1 MKFNASLA
9 RIARIAAPTAQTM
22 ITVAILCG
30 ALIAPSLVRLA
41 SAQQLQEADGIPYEV
56 RHVQGNV
63 YMFAST
69 LGNVTIQIGKDPGHD
84 GVLLVDTGPARL
96 RETLLAEIRKL
107 SPQPV
112 RFIINTSA
120 DADHT
125 GANAV
130 LLKPTRVY
138 QSQAEVALFA
148 QDNVLQRMSR
158 DGSGVPAAAWPTLT
172 FLEGKSFVFN
182 GEAIQ
187 MFAEKSAHTDGDSIV
202 LFRGSN
208 VLSAGDVFLTTGYP
222 VIDLERGGSIQ
233 GEIRALNHIL
243 DLTVPRSMQEGG
255 TMVIP
260 GHGRLC
266 DESEVSDYR
275 DMLTIIRDRVQ
286 DLLQKGKTLEEVKA
300 ARLSRDYD
308 RRYSTPAWTGDMF
321 IEAVYK
327 SLNRERTGGSK

>member
-1 MKFNASLA
+1 MRLVLVLFVASL
-9 RIARIAAPTAQTM
+9 
-22 ITVAILCG
+22 G
-30 ALIAPSLVRLA
+30 WG
-41 SAQQLQEADGIPYEV
+41 QEYEV

-69 LGNVTIQIGKDPGHD
+69 LGNVAIQVGKDPGHD
-84 GVLLVDTGPARL
+84 GVLLVDTGAPQL

-107 SPQPV
+107 SDEPV

-120 DADHT
+120 DADHI
-125 GANAV
+125 GSNEV
-130 LLKPTRVY
+130 LLKPPRTY
-138 QSQAEVALFA
+138 QLQPEVALFA

-158 DGSGVPAAAWPTLT
+158 DGSGVPSAAWPTLT
-172 FLEGKSFVFN
+172 YLDGKSFTFN
-182 GEAIQ
+182 GEAVQ
-187 MFAEKSAHTDGDSIV
+187 MFAEKAAHTDGDSIV

-208 VLSAGDVFLTTGYP
+208 VLSAGDIFLTTGYP
-222 VIDLERGGSIQ
+222 VIDLARGGSIQ

-243 DLTVPRSMQEGG
+243 DITVPRSMQEGG

-286 DLLQKGKTLEEVKA
+286 DMLRKGETLDEVKA

-321 IEAVYK
+321 IEAIYK
-327 SLNRERTGGSK
+327 SLSKDGAGGSK

>member
-1 MKFNASLA
+1 LA
-9 RIARIAAPTAQTM
+9 AFFLIVCSACAQ
-22 ITVAILCG
+22 
-30 ALIAPSLVRLA
+30 
-41 SAQQLQEADGIPYEV
+41 DYEV

-69 LGNVTIQIGKDPGHD
+69 LGNVTIQVGKDPGHD
-84 GVLLVDTGPARL
+84 GVLLVDTGPAQL
-96 RETLLAEIRKL
+96 RDTLLGEIRKL
-107 SPQPV
+107 SGEPV

-130 LLKPTRVY
+130 LVKPARTY
-138 QSQAEVALFA
+138 QLQAEVSLFA
-148 QDNVLQRMSR
+148 QDNVLQRESR
-158 DGSGVPAAAWPTLT
+158 DGSGVPSSVWPTLT
-172 FLEGKSFVFN
+172 YLDGKSFAFN

-187 MFAEKSAHTDGDSIV
+187 MFAEKGHTDGDSIV

-222 VIDLERGGSIQ
+222 VIDLTRGGSIQ
-233 GEIRALNHIL
+233 GEIRALNQIL

-266 DESEVSDYR
+266 DQSEVTDYR

-286 DLLQKGKTLEEVKA
+286 DLMHRGKSLDEVRA
-300 ARLSRDYD
+300 ARPSRDYD
-308 RRYSTPAWTGDMF
+308 RRYSTPAWTGDMLV
-321 IEAVYK
+321 EAIYR
-327 SLNRERTGGSK
+327 SLGDTK

>member
-1 MKFNASLA
+1 MK
-9 RIARIAAPTAQTM
+9 IAALLLFA
-22 ITVAILCG
+22 A
-30 ALIAPSLVRLA
+30 ALLPG
-41 SAQQLQEADGIPYEV
+41 QQLQEADGIQYEV

-69 LGNVTIQIGKDPGHD
+69 LGNVTIQVGKDAGHD
-84 GVLLVDTGPARL
+84 GVLLVDTGAPRL
-96 RETLLAEIRKL
+96 REMILAEIHKL
-107 SPQPV
+107 SSEPI

-120 DADHT
+120 DADHI
-125 GANAV
+125 GSNEV
-130 LLKPTRVY
+130 LLKPSRAY
-138 QSQAEVALFA
+138 QAQAEVALFA
-148 QDNVLQRMSR
+148 QDNVLQRESR
-158 DGSGVPAAAWPTLT
+158 DGSGVPSGAWPTLT
-172 FLEGKSFVFN
+172 YLDGKSFAFN

-187 MFAEKSAHTDGDSIV
+187 MFYEKAAHTDGDSVV

-208 VLSAGDVFLTTGYP
+208 VVSAGDVFLTTGYP

-286 DLLQKGKTLEEVKA
+286 NMLHQGKTLEEVKA

-308 RRYSTPAWTGDMF
+308 RRYSTPSYSGEMF
-321 IEAVYK
+321 VEAIYK
-327 SLNRERTGGSK
+327 SLGHDGVGGSK

>member
-1 MKFNASLA
+1 M
-9 RIARIAAPTAQTM
+9 RIAAAFLFVLGVWP
-22 ITVAILCG
+22 
-30 ALIAPSLVRLA
+30 ALGQV
-41 SAQQLQEADGIPYEV
+41 QEVNGIQYEV

-69 LGNVTIQIGKDPGHD
+69 LGNVTIQTGQDPGHD
-84 GVLLVDTGPARL
+84 GILLVDTGSPRL
-96 RETLLAEIRKL
+96 RDTLLAEIRKL
-107 SPQPV
+107 SAEPV

-120 DADHT
+120 DPDHT
-125 GANAV
+125 GANSELV
-130 LLKPTRVY
+130 KPSRTY
-138 QSQAEVALFA
+138 QLQAEVSLFA
-148 QDNVLQRMSR
+148 QDNVLQRESR
-158 DGSGVPAAAWPTLT
+158 DGSGVPSSVWPTLT
-172 FLEGKSFVFN
+172 YLDGKSIIFN

-187 MFAEKSAHTDGDSIV
+187 MIHEKAAHTDGDSIV

-208 VLSAGDVFLTTGYP
+208 VLVAGDIFLTTGYP

-233 GEIRALNHIL
+233 GEVLALNHIL

-266 DESEVSDYR
+266 DQSEVTDYR

-286 DLLQKGKTLEEVKA
+286 DLLRKGKTLEQVLA
-300 ARLSRDYD
+300 ARPSRDYD

-321 IEAVYK
+321 VTAIYK
-327 SLNRERTGGSK
+327 SLGEHK

>member
-1 MKFNASLA
+1 M
-9 RIARIAAPTAQTM
+9 RIATLLLVALAAS
-22 ITVAILCG
+22 G
-30 ALIAPSLVRLA
+30 
-41 SAQQLQEADGIPYEV
+41 QEYEV

-69 LGNVTIQIGKDPGHD
+69 LGNVTIQIGKDAGHD
-84 GVLLVDTGPARL
+84 GVLLVDTGAPQL
-96 RETLLAEIRKL
+96 HESLLAEIRKL
-107 SPQPV
+107 STEPV

-120 DADHT
+120 DADHI
-125 GANAV
+125 GSNAV
-130 LLKPTRVY
+130 LLKPPRTY
-138 QSQAEVALFA
+138 QLPAEVALFA
-148 QDNVLQRMSR
+148 QDNVLQRESR
-158 DGSGVPAAAWPTLT
+158 EGSGVPSGAWPTLT
-172 FLEGKSFVFN
+172 YLEGKSFAFN

-187 MFAEKSAHTDGDSIV
+187 MFAEKAAHTDGDSIV

-208 VLSAGDVFLTTGYP
+208 VLSAGDIFLTTGYP

-255 TMVIP
+255 TLVIP

-286 DLLQKGKTLEEVKA
+286 NMLHKGKTLEEVKA
-300 ARLSRDYD
+300 AKLSRDYD
-308 RRYSTPAWTGDMF
+308 RRYSTSAWTGDMF
-321 IEAVYK
+321 VESIYK
-327 SLNRERTGGSK
+327 SLGGHQ

>member
-1 MKFNASLA
+1 MKLA
-9 RIARIAAPTAQTM
+9 AFFLFVWAACAQ
-22 ITVAILCG
+22 
-30 ALIAPSLVRLA
+30 
-41 SAQQLQEADGIPYEV
+41 EYEV

-69 LGNVTIQIGKDPGHD
+69 LGNVTIQVGKDPGHD
-84 GVLLVDTGPARL
+84 GVLLVDTGPAQL
-96 RETLLAEIRKL
+96 RDTLLAEIRKL
-107 SPQPV
+107 SAEPV
-112 RFIINTSA
+112 RFIINTNA

-125 GANAV
+125 GANAELV
-130 LLKPTRVY
+130 KPARTY
-138 QSQAEVALFA
+138 QLQAEVSLFA
-148 QDNVLQRMSR
+148 QDNVLQRESR
-158 DGSGVPAAAWPTLT
+158 DGSGVPSSVWPTLT
-172 FLEGKSFVFN
+172 YLDGKSFVFN

-222 VIDLERGGSIQ
+222 VINLARGGSIQ

-266 DESEVSDYR
+266 DQSEVTDYR

-286 DLLQKGKTLEEVKA
+286 DLMRHGKSLGEVIA
-300 ARLSRDYD
+300 ARPSRDYD
-308 RRYSTPAWTGDMF
+308 RRYSTPAWTGDMLV
-321 IEAVYK
+321 EAIYK
-327 SLNRERTGGSK
+327 SLGEQK

>member
-1 MKFNASLA
+1 M
-9 RIARIAAPTAQTM
+9 RIAGLWFLA
-22 ITVAILCG
+22 LG
-30 ALIAPSLVRLA
+30 AVLLPG
-41 SAQQLQEADGIPYEV
+41 QQLQETDGIQYEV

-69 LGNVTIQIGKDPGHD
+69 LGNVTIQVGKDAGHD
-84 GVLLVDTGPARL
+84 GVLLVDTGAPKL
-96 RETLLAEIRKL
+96 REMLLAEIGKL
-107 SPQPV
+107 SAEPV
-112 RFIINTSA
+112 RFIINSSA
-120 DADHT
+120 DADRI
-125 GANAV
+125 GSNEV
-130 LLKPTRVY
+130 LLKPTRSY
-138 QSQAEVALFA
+138 QQQAEVALFA
-148 QDNVLQRMSR
+148 QDNVLQRETR
-158 DGSGVPAAAWPTLT
+158 NGSGVPSNAWPTLT
-172 FLEGKSFVFN
+172 YLEGKSFAFN

-187 MFAEKSAHTDGDSIV
+187 MFAEKAAHTDGDSIV

-208 VLSAGDVFLTTGYP
+208 VLSAGNIFLTTGYP

-286 DLLQKGKTLEEVKA
+286 DLLHKGKTLEEVKA
-300 ARLSRDYD
+300 ARVSRDYD
-308 RRYSTPAWTGDMF
+308 RRYSTPSWTGDMF
-321 IEAVYK
+321 VEAIYK
-327 SLNRERTGGSK
+327 SLSHDGVGGSK

>member
-1 MKFNASLA
+1 MRASVLVF
-9 RIARIAAPTAQTM
+9 
-22 ITVAILCG
+22 VAL
-30 ALIAPSLVRLA
+30 SVA
-41 SAQQLQEADGIPYEV
+41 SAQQLREAGGIPYEV

-69 LGNVTIQIGKDPGHD
+69 LGNVTIQVGKDPGHD
-84 GVLLVDTGPARL
+84 GVLLVDTGAPQL
-96 RETLLAEIRKL
+96 RETILAEIGKL
-107 SPQPV
+107 SAEPV

-120 DADHT
+120 AADHR
-125 GANAV
+125 GANEA
-130 LLKPTRVY
+130 LLKPPRTY
-138 QSQAEVALFA
+138 QLQPEVALFA
-148 QDNVLQRMSR
+148 QDNVLQRESR
-158 DGSGVPAAAWPTLT
+158 DGSGVPSGAWPTLT
-172 FLEGKSFVFN
+172 YLEGKSLAFN

-187 MFAEKSAHTDGDSIV
+187 MFAEKAAHTDGDSIV

-208 VLSAGDVFLTTGYP
+208 VVSAGDIFLTTGYP

-233 GEIRALNHIL
+233 GEILALNHIL

-266 DESEVSDYR
+266 DESEVTDYR

-286 DLLQKGKTLEEVKA
+286 NMLRQRKTLEEVKA

-308 RRYSTPAWTGDMF
+308 RRYSTPAWTGDML
-321 IEAVYK
+321 IEAIYK
-327 SLNRERTGGSK
+327 SLSHDAAGGSK

>member
-1 MKFNASLA
+1 M
-9 RIARIAAPTAQTM
+9 RIAGLM
-22 ITVAILCG
+22 LCAVG
-30 ALIAPSLVRLA
+30 AMLLPG
-41 SAQQLQEADGIPYEV
+41 QQLQEVDGIQYEV

-63 YMFAST
+63 YVFAST
-69 LGNVTIQIGKDPGHD
+69 LGNVTIQVGKDAGHD
-84 GVLLVDTGPARL
+84 GVLLVDTGAPRL

-107 SPQPV
+107 SDEPV
-112 RFIINTSA
+112 RFLVNTSA
-120 DADHT
+120 DADHG

-130 LLKPTRVY
+130 LLKPSRGY
-138 QSQAEVALFA
+138 QTQAEVALYA
-148 QDNVLQRMSR
+148 QDNVLQRESR
-158 DGSGVPAAAWPTLT
+158 DGSGVPSSAWPTMT
-172 FLEGKSFVFN
+172 YLEGKSFAFN

-187 MFAEKSAHTDGDSIV
+187 MFAEKNAHTDGDSVV

-208 VLSAGDVFLTTGYP
+208 VLSAGDIFLTTGYP

-286 DLLQKGKTLEEVKA
+286 DLLHKGKTLDQVKA

-308 RRYSTPAWTGDMF
+308 RRYSTPSWTGDMF
-321 IEAVYK
+321 VEAVYK
-327 SLNRERTGGSK
+327 SLSRDGAGGSK

>member
-1 MKFNASLA
+1 VRTAALLLFVSLA
-9 RIARIAAPTAQTM
+9 S
-22 ITVAILCG
+22 G
-30 ALIAPSLVRLA
+30 
-41 SAQQLQEADGIPYEV
+41 QEYEV

-69 LGNVTIQIGKDPGHD
+69 LGNVTIQIGKDAGHD
-84 GVLLVDTGPARL
+84 GVLLVDTGEPQL
-96 RETLLAEIRKL
+96 HETLLAEIRKL
-107 SPQPV
+107 STEPV

-120 DADHT
+120 DADHI
-125 GANAV
+125 GSNAV
-130 LLKPTRVY
+130 LLKPPRTY
-138 QSQAEVALFA
+138 QLPAEVALFA
-148 QDNVLQRMSR
+148 QDNVLQRESR
-158 DGSGVPAAAWPTLT
+158 EGSGVPSGAWPTLT
-172 FLEGKSFVFN
+172 YLEGKSFAFN

-187 MFAEKSAHTDGDSIV
+187 MFAEKAAHTDGDSIV

-233 GEIRALNHIL
+233 GEILALNHIL

-260 GHGRLC
+260 GRGRLC

-286 DLLQKGKTLEEVKA
+286 NLMRKGKSLEEVKA

-308 RRYSTPAWTGDMF
+308 GRYSTPSWTGDMLV
-321 IEAVYK
+321 EAIYK
-327 SLNRERTGGSK
+327 SLGEHK

>member
-1 MKFNASLA
+1 MRS
-9 RIARIAAPTAQTM
+9 AALLLFAGM
-22 ITVAILCG
+22 AFG
-30 ALIAPSLVRLA
+30 
-41 SAQQLQEADGIPYEV
+41 QQLQSVDGIPYEV
-56 RHVQGNV
+56 RHVQGNI

-69 LGNVTIQIGKDPGHD
+69 LGNVTIQVGKDAGHD
-84 GVLLVDTGPARL
+84 GVLLVDTGAPQL

-107 SPQPV
+107 SVEPV

-120 DADHT
+120 DAGHR
-125 GANAV
+125 GANEV
-130 LLKPTRVY
+130 LLKPTRSY
-138 QSQAEVALFA
+138 QAQAEVALFA
-148 QDNVLQRMSR
+148 QDNVLQRESR
-158 DGSGVPAAAWPTLT
+158 DGSGVPSGAWPTLT
-172 FLEGKSFVFN
+172 YLEGKSLAFN

-187 MFAEKSAHTDGDSIV
+187 MFAEKAAHTDGDSIV

-260 GHGRLC
+260 GRGRLC
-266 DESEVSDYR
+266 DESEVTDYR

-286 DLLQKGKTLEEVKA
+286 DLLRKGKTLEEVKA

-308 RRYSTPAWTGDMF
+308 RRYSTPAWTSDMF
-321 IEAVYK
+321 VEAIYK
-327 SLNRERTGGSK
+327 SLSKGAPGGSK

>member
-1 MKFNASLA
+1 MKLA
-9 RIARIAAPTAQTM
+9 ALLLFACAAFAQ
-22 ITVAILCG
+22 
-30 ALIAPSLVRLA
+30 
-41 SAQQLQEADGIPYEV
+41 EYEV

-84 GVLLVDTGPARL
+84 GVLLVDTGPEQL
-96 RETLLAEIRKL
+96 RDALLAEIRKL
-107 SPQPV
+107 SDAPV

-125 GANAV
+125 GANAELV
-130 LLKPTRVY
+130 KPSRTY
-138 QSQAEVALFA
+138 QLQAEVALFA
-148 QDNVLQRMSR
+148 QDNVLQRESR
-158 DGSGVPAAAWPTLT
+158 DGSGVPSSVWPTLT
-172 FLEGKSFVFN
+172 YLDGKSFAFN

-187 MFAEKSAHTDGDSIV
+187 MFAEKNAHTDGDSIV

-222 VIDLERGGSIQ
+222 VIDLARGGGIQ

-266 DESEVSDYR
+266 DESEVTDYR
-275 DMLTIIRDRVQ
+275 DMLTIIRDRIQ
-286 DLLQKGKTLEEVKA
+286 DLMRKGKTLEEVKA
-300 ARLSRDYD
+300 ARPSRDYD
-308 RRYSTPAWTGDMF
+308 RRYSTPAWTGDMLV
-321 IEAVYK
+321 EAIYK
-327 SLNRERTGGSK
+327 SLGASK

>member
-1 MKFNASLA
+1 MRVAALLLFASLA
-9 RIARIAAPTAQTM
+9 W
-22 ITVAILCG
+22 G
-30 ALIAPSLVRLA
+30 
-41 SAQQLQEADGIPYEV
+41 QEYEV

-69 LGNVTIQIGKDPGHD
+69 LGNVTIQIGKDAGHD
-84 GVLLVDTGPARL
+84 GVLLVDTGEPQL
-96 RETLLAEIRKL
+96 HETLLAEIRKL
-107 SPQPV
+107 SAEPV
-112 RFIINTSA
+112 RFIINTNA
-120 DADHT
+120 DADHI
-125 GANAV
+125 GSNEV
-130 LLKPTRVY
+130 LLKPARTY
-138 QSQAEVALFA
+138 QLPAEVALFA
-148 QDNVLQRMSR
+148 QDNVLQRESR
-158 DGSGVPAAAWPTLT
+158 DGSGVTAGAWPTLT
-172 FLEGKSFVFN
+172 YLEGKSFAFN

-187 MFAEKSAHTDGDSIV
+187 MFSEKAAHTDGDSIV

-208 VLSAGDVFLTTGYP
+208 VLSAGDIFLTTGYP

-286 DLLQKGKTLEEVKA
+286 NMLHKGKTLEEVKA
-300 ARLSRDYD
+300 AKLSRDYD
-308 RRYSTPAWTGDMF
+308 RRYSTSAWTGDMLV
-321 IEAVYK
+321 EAIYK
-327 SLNRERTGGSK
+327 SLGEHK